1 MKTYNEK
8 EKLARHLKEI
18 GGLRTYKESR
28 ALLNSFLKTLEYLL
42 VNTDEEINLRGIVT
56 FKKIKRKPSMAYSVQ
71 KRKMVFA
78 PETTLISFKRSKTL
92 IRKIK
97 KGVKN
102 SDV

>member
-42 VNTDEEINLRGIVT
+42 VNTDEEINLRGIGT
-56 FKKIKRKPSMAYSVQ
+56 FKKI

>member
-42 VNTDEEINLRGIVT
+42 VNTDEEINLRGIGT
-56 FKKIKRKPSMAYSVQ
+56 FKKIKKKTSIAYNVQ
-71 KRKMVFA
+71 KQKMVFA
-78 PETTLISFKRSKTL
+78 QKTTMISFKRSKTL
-92 IRKIK
+92 IKKKK